1 MRVRPHTSESQQL
14 LAAWKVSFP
23 AYLVAMSFHGVGAL
37 AGGSGPQGQP
47 ELHAF
52 GGGGPGRD
60 PQRTANFHTISPPA
74 HYPQIQPPVD
84 LQGHLAGIASRY
96 DTQTM
101 SQTRDSVSREVIQQ
115 RSGRV
120 STNVGGLLPDS
131 RATIGS
137 VSATAGGS
145 GGGDRSSTIV
155 GSNLKSNLEVVSP
168 NYVSQPSLLKPT
180 S

>member
-1 MRVRPHTSESQQL
+1 
-14 LAAWKVSFP
+14 
-23 AYLVAMSFHGVGAL
+23 MSFHGVGAL

-84 LQGHLAGIASRY
+84 LQGPLAGFASRY

-101 SQTRDSVSREVIQQ
+101 NQTRDSASREVIQQ

-145 GGGDRSSTIV
+145 GGCDQSSNTV
-155 GSNLKSNLEVVSP
+155 GRNLNSYLEAASP
-168 NYVSQPSLLKPT
+168 NSVSQPSLPQRT